1 MAFAMRMELNSEII
15 KEDSVKSMYINGAK
29 NGFEFDVQLAYYRGH
44 YLSDIDWISATTDW
58 STVKK
63 DLAVSGAKIK
73 LGVNGEEKEFDK
85 GIGTHANSEIV

>member
-44 YLSDIDWISATTDW
+44 LFSIYIY
-58 STVKK
+58 
-63 DLAVSGAKIK
+63 
-73 LGVNGEEKEFDK
+73 F
-85 GIGTHANSEIV
+85 